1 MRNLC
6 EAVREAPEERCHRC
20 GGNRRS
26 DIAADHAVCR
36 REVSEAASACHA
48 LPHPR
53 PARAP
58 TNPTDQR
65 AARPSR
71 RTGVI
76 APTGA
81 AYLNRLAAA
90 ISDDKAPLP
99 EPVRELGTLYLEQ
112 IETLSAPVAGLDR
125 QMRKAAAEVDS
136 IRRLQ
141 PMPGVGPITAMVIE
155 TFAPPMTVFCRS
167 RDFAAWLGLVPR
179 QHSTGGKQ
187 QLGATLKMGQRD
199 IRRLLITGA
208 AECWPGSR
216 VCW

>member
-1 MRNLC
+1 M
-6 EAVREAPEERCHRC
+6 
-20 GGNRRS
+20 
-26 DIAADHAVCR
+26 
-36 REVSEAASACHA
+36 
-48 LPHPR
+48 
-53 PARAP
+53 
-58 TNPTDQR
+58 
-65 AARPSR
+65 
-71 RTGVI
+71 
-76 APTGA
+76 
-81 AYLNRLAAA
+81 AAA

-141 PMPGVGPITAMVIE
+141 PMPGVGPIMAMAIE

-187 QLGATLKMGQRD
+187 QLEATLKMGQRD